1 MNTFYHSVCNGLCFI
16 LLFMTPQFMI
26 ILGLIN
32 NALIWS
38 LVTVILC
45 WLINYCFKIVCWGPQ
60 FLFCCKCVVDVFM
73 QRLHTFQWCLNSFLF
88 LKQQKR
94 FSPKSFLLYS
104 ANTHRVTKSKI
115 FFLGY
120 WGRFSW
126 YRRTQKCKGN
136 VGNDCAGRLVVN
148 ISPI

>member
-1 MNTFYHSVCNGLCFI
+1 MFHFAIYDTSIYDNPGTDKQCFD
-16 LLFMTPQFMI
+16 MKPCDS
-26 ILGLIN
+26 N
-32 NALIWS
+32 S
-38 LVTVILC
+38 LC